1 MPQLL
6 SRADENGWVTP
17 AAADVGVAPAEKPYD
32 AKYLYQQANLIQRRF
47 AELSTPVRIV
57 DVRASPSHLRFFL
70 RPAMSGQT
78 AQLGGLIENLR
89 PALPGLLRNLEAELV
104 ELYPAQKS
112 GEGAVLLVR
121 PQNPPPLSL
130 DFMLGQENFLNIT
143 DPTALSLGL
152 SLNQQTIVRDLRS
165 MPHLLI
171 VGDAPQRHHLMS
183 ALILQLCLF
192 NTPAEFRF
200 ALIGARTDIM
210 DALAQSPHILGGTLH
225 TLKEFR
231 RLLDGLIKHL
241 GQRKN
246 QFNQQNAK
254 TLDEYNESVKGQSQK
269 PFPRLLITL
278 DAVSLK
284 GWGEERQA
292 WFSNLYRLVKEGPA
306 LGLHVVLAV
315 PDLQSTTVPNQL
327 LELMSEQMILRSA
340 FNTVNWAQPPAS
352 FPIVLIDS
360 MYRANGSAPQP
371 IELPEV
377 DNKQIG
383 LILKYWR
390 RVATLRNTDS
400 PDAAPIPPTGL
411 TGYLRRTGQ
420 TGALLAARQQR
431 EAEQSDASLSAAIL
445 AEVPAIIK
453 AERDTKPD
461 LPVVDENTPPVPRH
475 FLLLEKKY
483 RRAGALAAYLGWL
496 SIGPLIDVLEQSP
509 QDARATLKALQ
520 EAGLLEAGES
530 PMLRFMRLS
539 EEE

>member
-1 MPQLL
+1 MPQLF

-57 DVRASPSHLRFFL
+57 DVRASPSHLRFLL
-70 RPAMSGQT
+70 RPAISGQT
-78 AQLGGLIENLR
+78 SQLGGITENLR
-89 PALPGLLRNLEAELV
+89 PALPGLQRSLKAELV

-121 PQNPPPLSL
+121 PENPIPLSL
-130 DFMLGQENFLNIT
+130 DYLLGQENFLNIT
-143 DPTALSLGL
+143 EPTALSLGL
-152 SLNQQTIVRDLRS
+152 SLSQQTIVRDLRS

-171 VGDAPQRHHLMS
+171 VGDTPQRLHLMS

-200 ALIGARTDIM
+200 ALIGARTEIM

-254 TLDEYNESVKGQSQK
+254 TLDEYNEVVKGQPLK

-278 DAVSLK
+278 DAVSVK
-284 GWGEERQA
+284 GWGEDRQA

-315 PDLQSTTVPNQL
+315 PDLQSTTVPSQL
-327 LELMSEQMILRSA
+327 LELMPEQMILRSA
-340 FNTVNWAQPPAS
+340 FNTVNWAQPPAA
-352 FPIVLIDS
+352 FPVALIDS

-383 LILKYWR
+383 QILKYWR

-530 PMLRFMRLS
+530 PILRFMRLS